1 MARKRNSLVVL
12 YGRRHPRYLELIRA
26 FALRPIRSEAELD
39 AAIVVIDSLLDRKRL
54 AEVELDYPKVRPAPA
69 TEIELLGNY
78 KFNAEWTVKAAKVVF
93 TPKVTGGVYSA
104 PTELKF
110 LDGKG
115 GALDPKDKTKI
126 VPAIVPLGKGEWS
139 VWVFFTLEGKDASGT
154 KVEVPFLATIKN
166 VDVK

>member
-1 MARKRNSLVVL
+1 MRTRTFFLIGLVALLVPTTL
-12 YGRRHPRYLELIRA
+12 VAQDADAKKYGQ
-26 FALRPIRSEAELD
+26 
-39 AAIVVIDSLLDRKRL
+39 LLWDK
-54 AEVELDYPKVRPAPA
+54 DYPKVRPAPA

-110 LDGKG
+110 LDGKW